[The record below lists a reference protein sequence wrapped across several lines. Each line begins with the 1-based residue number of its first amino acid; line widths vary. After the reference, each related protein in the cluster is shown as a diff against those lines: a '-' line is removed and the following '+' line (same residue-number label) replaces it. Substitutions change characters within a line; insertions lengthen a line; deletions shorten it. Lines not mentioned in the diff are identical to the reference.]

1 MMNLNPHNGILI
13 TGACGMVGS
22 HLIDF
27 YYQKNEVVVG
37 TFFRPTILFDE
48 MVGKCQ
54 LVNLDVR
61 NKDGM
66 MALIAEMRP
75 QTIFH
80 LAAQSYPTVSWSQ
93 PIETFDA
100 NVNGTIHLFEAIR
113 AVRAENPDY
122 DPMVVVACS
131 SAEYGA
137 SLKPENVPISEQAE
151 LLPLHPYGVSK
162 VAQDLLAYQYWAGF
176 GIRSIRARI
185 FNTTGPRKQNDAAGD
200 FTKRAIEIEKGLTN
214 RLRVGNL
221 SGERAIT
228 DVRDMAHALRLLAE
242 KGKPGE
248 AYNICGEMAYPMSA
262 IVDIIQREVKVPFEI
277 WQDPALMRPT
287 DEAIIWGDNSKL
299 KADTGWTQTYSLEQT
314 ITDMLNYWRA
324 NL

>member
-1 MMNLNPHNGILI
+1 
-13 TGACGMVGS
+13 MVGS

-27 YYQKNEVVVG
+27 YFSRNESVVG
-37 TFFRPTILFDE
+37 TFFRPTIIFDE
-48 MVGKCQ
+48 MVGRAQMVK
-54 LVNLDVR
+54 LDVR
-61 NKDGM
+61 D
-66 MALIAEMRP
+66 ALPLAELIESMRP
-75 QTIFH
+75 HTIFH
-80 LAAQSYPTVSWSQ
+80 LAAQSYPTVSWEQ
-93 PIETFDA
+93 PIATFDA

-113 AVRAENPDY
+113 AIRAVDSAYN
-122 DPMVVVACS
+122 PMVVVACS

-137 SLKPENVPISEQAE
+137 SLRPENVPISEQAE

-200 FTKRAIEIEKGLTN
+200 FTKRAIEIEKGLSN

-221 SGERAIT
+221 TAERAIT

-248 AYNICGEMAYPMSA
+248 AYNICGENAYPMSA
-262 IVDIIQREVKVPFEI
+262 IVEIIRKEVKVPFEI
-277 WQDPALMRPT
+277 WQDPSLMRPT
-287 DEAIIWGDNSKL
+287 DEAIIWGDNRKL
-299 KADTGWTQTYSLEQT
+299 KADTGWEQTYTLDQT
-314 ITDMLNYWRA
+314 ISDMLNYWRA